1 MSFEAKATA
10 EWDTLRTVAIHR
22 PGMEMFLGLLDPYA
36 SLYERAF
43 SRYGARREHQRLEE
57 VLRNEFKINVL
68 RLKDT
73 ILDNADRRPE
83 VRDRLVKM
91 ALEAFNFEGPKDQTE
106 AAAKE
111 MGRNI
116 SALDSD
122 HFFSILIAHPLV
134 ELQAEK
140 GTRSIRMHVA
150 EREPLS
156 NLYFMRDQQMVT
168 DKGIFMSRMAK
179 PQRRREPIV
188 TRLLWDILGA
198 KVVHTTTEPGTI
210 EGGEFIPLKH
220 FALVGLGDRTNRAAV
235 DQLLRHGVGFDE
247 IGIVHQPNHPLIPG
261 NERDPMIDMHLD
273 TYFNIASSKVAVGA
287 ELLLKN
293 AKVEV
298 HKRESEGV
306 YRKEKEEPNLHD
318 FMKQKGFDIINI
330 TTLEQMTYA
339 SNFLTIKDGQI
350 IAVETERVVRDV
362 LTNLMAKAR
371 DNPIRYGKLLE
382 QAQKE
387 YNTLKSEGGFFPHK
401 KEIYEHGIDAYPMV
415 LTNLTGGYGAAHC
428 MTCSLKR
435 G

>member
-1 MSFEAKATA
+1 
-10 EWDTLRTVAIHR
+10 
-22 PGMEMFLGLLDPYA
+22 MFLGLLDPYA

-43 SRYGARREHQRLEE
+43 SMHGARREHQRLEE
-57 VLRNEFKINVL
+57 VLRNEFKLNVL

-83 VRDRLVKM
+83 VRERLVKM
-91 ALEAFNFEGPKDQTE
+91 ALEAFNFEGPKSQTE
-106 AAAKE
+106 AATKE
-111 MGRNI
+111 MERNT
-116 SALDSD
+116 SALDSA
-122 HFFSILIAHPLV
+122 HFFNILIAHPLV
-134 ELQAEK
+134 ELEAEK

-150 EREPLS
+150 EREPVS

-188 TRLLWDILGA
+188 TRFLWDTLGA
-198 KVVHTTTEPGTI
+198 KVVHATTEPGTI
-210 EGGEFIPLKH
+210 EGGEFIPLKE
-220 FALVGLGDRTNRAAV
+220 FALVGIGDRTNRAAIE
-235 DQLLRHGVGFDE
+235 QLLRHGVAFDE
-247 IGIVHQPNHPLIPG
+247 VGVVHQPNHPLIPG

-298 HKRESEGV
+298 HKRESDGV

-318 FMKQKGFDIINI
+318 FIKQKGFDIINI

-350 IAVETERVVRDV
+350 LAVETEREVRDV
-362 LTNLMAKAR
+362 LSNLMAKAR
-371 DNPIRYGKLLE
+371 DNPTRYGKLLE
-382 QAQKE
+382 QAKRE
-387 YNTLKSEGGFFPHK
+387 YNTLKNEGGFFPHK
-401 KEIYEHGIDAYPMV
+401 KEIYEHGIDAYPLVM
-415 LTNLTGGYGAAHC
+415 TNLTGGYGAAHC

>member
-1 MSFEAKATA
+1 
-10 EWDTLRTVAIHR
+10 
-22 PGMEMFLGLLDPYA
+22 MFLGLLDPYA

-43 SRYGARREHQRLEE
+43 SRHGALREHERLEE
-57 VLRNEFKINVL
+57 VLKNEFRINVL

-83 VRDRLVKM
+83 IRERLVKM
-91 ALEAFNFEGPKDQTE
+91 ALESFNFQGPKSETD
-106 AAAKE
+106 AASKE
-111 MGRNI
+111 MERNTP
-116 SALDSD
+116 ALDSD
-122 HFFSILIAHPLV
+122 HFFNILLAHPLV

-140 GTRSIRMHVA
+140 GTRSIHLHVA

-188 TRLLWDILGA
+188 TRFLWEILGA
-198 KVVHTTTEPGTI
+198 KVVHATTEPGTI
-210 EGGEFIPLKH
+210 EGGEFIPLKD
-220 FALVGLGDRTNRAAV
+220 FALIGIGDRTNRSAV
-235 DQLLRHGVGFDE
+235 DQLLQHGVGFHE
-247 IGIVHQPNHPLIPG
+247 VGVVHQPNHPLIPG

-306 YRKEKEEPNLHD
+306 YKKEKEEPNLHD
-318 FMKQKGFDIINI
+318 YIKQKGFDIINI

-350 IAVETERVVRDV
+350 LAVETERVVKDV
-362 LTNLMAKAR
+362 LSNLMEKAHN
-371 DNPIRYGKLLE
+371 NPARYGKLLE
-382 QAQKE
+382 QAQKD
-387 YNTLKSEGGFFPHK
+387 YNLLKSKGGFFPHK
-401 KEIYEHGIDAYPMV
+401 EEIYEQGIDAYPLV
-415 LTNLTGGYGAAHC
+415 ITNLTGGYGAAHC